1 MKTKRM
7 SDYENNPYTEY
18 GIMLDCDKEGCIP
31 RHSDHGL
38 ITFRHPSREQVET
51 YKIDGKWWINNHA
64 ATLVHRII
72 PPWEPVQLEE
82 GGKCQNN

>member
-18 GIMLDCDKEGCIP
+18 GIMLDCDKQGCTP

-38 ITFRHPSREQVET
+38 IAYWNPSRVQVET
-51 YKIDGKWWINNHA
+51 RKVDGKWWINNHA
-64 ATLVHRII
+64 ASLVSRII
-72 PPWEPVQLEE
+72 PAWELVPLED
-82 GGKCQNN
+82 